1 MDFVIGFFVAISS
14 MTFAFW
20 LYFKGKIAR
29 HDYTRFAIKY
39 SQSHIHHLVFPL
51 LPKEIMNHKKRMRQS
66 IKHDNLTN
74 IRVIIMDNSAYWI
87 KDNTFYVAD
96 MSEDGTVN
104 KDTTRVVDTMAMNKV
119 QLEKMVFIVDKL
131 TEGLYDDSG
140 SSGN

>member
-1 MDFVIGFFVAISS
+1 
-14 MTFAFW
+14 
-20 LYFKGKIAR
+20 
-29 HDYTRFAIKY
+29 
-39 SQSHIHHLVFPL
+39 
-51 LPKEIMNHKKRMRQS
+51 MRQS

-119 QLEKMVFIVDKL
+119 QLDKMVFIVDKL